1 MKKNIICIVLI
12 ILAATGCEEFLN
24 QAPTSE
30 QTKEYIFQDY
40 LRAQRYMDRLY
51 EFLPGLWTKDGATLG
66 KHGFLE
72 SATDMAE
79 YTADYGTANST
90 FNVGNWKDATS
101 EVYDPWTNS
110 YKQIRRCFITLE
122 NMDGFNNEPRDDNGK
137 SRKETMKGEIYFMLG
152 FYYFDMLKRY
162 GGVPLVESSLTLDDD
177 LKIPRATYEA
187 TKDFIVKYLDQA
199 IAILPDKW
207 NSDDHGRATKIAAM
221 ALKARVLLYAASPLN
236 NPNNDKTKWEAAA
249 RAARET
255 IDICEETGHH
265 HLYSRE
271 YQDIFMRTY
280 PEENPEVIFPRLDGL
295 GTVTFNSNLI
305 RYEQATPGE
314 GFQGWGSNSPSQN
327 FVDRFEVIKF
337 DAGGNAIGTEPFDWN
352 NPEHVNNIYK
362 NRDPRFYW
370 TIVYNDLFW
379 ITRKIETWR
388 DGSNYGKDRNPKDHL
403 YTRTGYYLRKF
414 WPKECM
420 NYTQPGV
427 STIVAFYIRYAEVLL
442 NYAEAMNEAF
452 GPDTDGLGK
461 DKSITARD
469 AVNQIRKRLVCPAT
483 KKIPNDPSKPHF
495 RVREERLS
503 NPDFP
508 VLPNGMPEIPAG
520 LSTDQ
525 MRERIINERI
535 IELCFEGDYLF
546 DILRWKRGPE
556 LMGSPIYG
564 VDVVKS
570 GSSFRYTKVKVEE
583 RFFDPSRMYLYPIDL
598 TTVHSMGIEQNPG
611 W

>member
-1 MKKNIICIVLI
+1 MKKHIIWILLI
-12 ILAATGCEEFLN
+12 FLAATGCEKFLD
-24 QAPTSE
+24 QAPTGE

-40 LRAQRYMDRLY
+40 TRAQRYMDRLY
-51 EFLPGLWTKDGATLG
+51 EYLPSLWTSASPIGG
-66 KHGFLE
+66 YGFRE

-79 YTADYGTANST
+79 YTANYGTANST
-90 FNVGNWKDATS
+90 FNLGNWKAATT
-101 EVYDPWTNS
+101 EVYAPWTNA
-110 YKQIRRCFITLE
+110 YQEIRRCFVTLE
-122 NMDGFNNEPRDDNGK
+122 NIDSFNNEPRDENGE

-162 GGVPLVESSLTLDDD
+162 GGVPLVEKSLSLDDD
-177 LKIPRATYEA
+177 LKIPRATYEE
-187 TKDFIVKYLDQA
+187 TKNFIIKYLDKA
-199 IAILPDKW
+199 INILPDKW
-207 NSDDHGRATKIAAM
+207 SSDDYGRATKIAAM

-236 NPNNDKTKWEAAA
+236 NPNNDKAKWEAAA
-249 RAARET
+249 RAAREA

-265 HLYSRE
+265 YLYTHE
-271 YQDIFMRTY
+271 YQDVFMRTY
-280 PEENPEVIFPRLDGL
+280 PENNPEVILPALMGQ
-295 GTVTFNSNLI
+295 GTVTFNSNII
-305 RYEQATPGE
+305 RYGQATPGQ
-314 GFQGWGSNSPSQN
+314 GFQGYGSNSPTQN

-337 DAGGNAIGTEPFDWN
+337 DSEGNAIGTEQFDWN

-370 TIVYNDLFW
+370 TVIYNDQFW

-388 DGSNYGKDRNPKDHL
+388 DGSNYGKDRDPKDRL

-420 NYTQPGV
+420 NYTQPGAA
-427 STIVAFYIRYAEVLL
+427 TIVAFYFRYAEVLL
-442 NYAEAMNEAF
+442 NYAEAMNEVF

-461 DKSITARD
+461 GKSITARD

-483 KKIPNDPSKPHF
+483 EDIPNDPSKAHF
-495 RVREERLS
+495 RVREERLN

-508 VLPNGMPEIPAG
+508 VLPNGMPEIPKG
-520 LSTDQ
+520 LSLDQ

-535 IELCFEGDYLF
+535 IELCFEGDYFF

-556 LMGSPIYG
+556 LMGGVIYG

-570 GSSFRYTKVKVEE
+570 GSSFVYNKVKVEE

-598 TTVHSMGIEQNPG
+598 TTVHAMGIDQNPG